1 MTRDSQRPVRIGVQ
15 IKPQHAE
22 YAQIRRACAAAEE
35 AGADIVFNWDHF
47 WPLGRSPNA
56 EGKHFE
62 CWTMLGAWAEA
73 TSRVEFGPLVSAI
86 GYRNPDLLADM
97 ARTVDHISGGRLVL
111 GVGAG
116 FREKEYAE
124 YGFPFGTPAERASQL
139 EAGLARIERRLAALN
154 PPPVRKI
161 PILVAG
167 AGERK
172 TLALV
177 ARHADIW
184 NALLPDAESYER
196 KSRLLDEHCARIGRD
211 PSTIER
217 SVLVAGPPDTLGEQ
231 HLALGASLFIVMM
244 NPQDDLAEV
253 KRWVAWR
260 DRRNA

>member
-1 MTRDSQRPVRIGVQ
+1 VIRDSRRPVRIGVQ
-15 IKPQHAE
+15 IKPQHAD

-35 AGADIVFNWDHF
+35 AGVDIVFNWDHF
-47 WPLGRSPNA
+47 WPLGRGAKA

-62 CWTMLGAWAEA
+62 CWTMLGAWAE
-73 TSRVEFGPLVSAI
+73 TTNRVEFGPLVSAI

-97 ARTVDHISGGRLVL
+97 ARTVDHMSGGRLVL
-111 GVGAG
+111 GIGAG

-124 YGFPFGTPAERASQL
+124 YGYPFGTPAERASQL
-139 EAGLARIERRLAALN
+139 ESGLVRIERRLAVLN

-161 PILVAG
+161 PVLVAG

-177 ARHADIW
+177 AQHADIW
-184 NALLPDAESYER
+184 NALLPDEESYVR
-196 KSRLLDEHCARIGRD
+196 KSRILDAHCARIGRD
-211 PSTIER
+211 PGTIER
-217 SVLVAGPPDTLGEQ
+217 SVLVAGPPEDLGER
-231 HLALGASLFIVMM
+231 HLALGATLFIVGM

-253 KRWVAWR
+253 ERWVAWR

>member
-1 MTRDSQRPVRIGVQ
+1 MKTRSLVREVEALPHDDSRLPAAGPHRRAD
-15 IKPQHAE
+15 KPQHAD
-22 YAQIRRACAAAEE
+22 YAQIRRACAVAEE
-35 AGADIVFNWDHF
+35 PGADIVFNWDHF
-47 WPLGRSPNA
+47 WPLGRGPNT
-56 EGKHFE
+56 EGKDFE

-73 TSRVEFGPLVSAI
+73 TNRVEFGMLVSTI
-86 GYRNPDLLADM
+86 GYRNPGLLADM

-139 EAGLARIERRLAALN
+139 EAGLARVERRLAALN

-184 NALLPDAESYER
+184 NALLPDAESYKR

-217 SVLVAGPPDTLGEQ
+217 SVLVAGRRTISGNSTWP
-231 HLALGASLFIVMM
+231 LAPHCSSS
-244 NPQDDLAEV
+244 
-253 KRWVAWR
+253 
-260 DRRNA
+260 